1 MTTLTIRVTSVCSGG
16 NHYTVQTGGEFT
28 RTFVIDA
35 ASIQDMTE
43 EEAETFI
50 RGCIF
55 LSRRGKTPTQ
65 FRNAMQTGLTV
76 TV

>member
-28 RTFVIDA
+28 RTFVLDA
-35 ASIQDMTE
+35 GDLRDMD
-43 EEAETFI
+43 EADAEAFV
-50 RGCIF
+50 RACIF
-55 LSRRGKTPTQ
+55 LARRGKTPLQ
-65 FRNAMQTGLTV
+65 LRNALQTGLTV